1 MKNHEDFSE
10 KIVHLLF
17 FLRSFMEIYHTVLII
32 VLYYIHLVEE
42 LFLTCNSWEFLRS
55 PPAPMPRFSPGNGE
69 IIDRM
74 PLIVPSEGLISW
86 RGGIGGYPS
95 IPMMNCN
102 VPRYSIFPYLW
113 RKCSILSPIQPR
125 NIMETLRMS

>member
-1 MKNHEDFSE
+1 
-10 KIVHLLF
+10 
-17 FLRSFMEIYHTVLII
+17 
-32 VLYYIHLVEE
+32 
-42 LFLTCNSWEFLRS
+42 
-55 PPAPMPRFSPGNGE
+55 MPRFSPGNGE

-102 VPRYSIFPYLW
+102 VPRYSIFPYHISGENARSYLQSNRGTLW
-113 RKCSILSPIQPR
+113 KL
-125 NIMETLRMS
+125 